1 MIWCLLCHTSIEPAH
16 SFSSLISPQQR
27 KWLCETCQS
36 SFKGLSEPLCRRC
49 GRMLNE
55 LPIAYYEG
63 EYCIDCV
70 QWNKKK
76 SPLIRN
82 CSLYKYNKFAKEVMA
97 LFKYRGDYEL
107 HKIFTDDFAQL
118 YKVYSPENPLLV
130 PIPLSKERM
139 YERGFNQAEA
149 LASLLP
155 AEVAYPLTRKHTEKQ
170 AKKTREERLQ
180 NHRVFELVEPA
191 LVTKRNVI
199 LIDDLYTTG
208 VTLHEAA
215 LCLKDVAAAIY
226 SFTIYR

>member
-1 MIWCLLCHTSIEPAH
+1 MTWCLLCHESIQSAH
-16 SFSSLISPQQR
+16 SFSSLISPQQ
-27 KWLCETCQS
+27 KKMLCETCQS
-36 SFKGLSEPLCRRC
+36 SFKGLSEPLCKRC

-70 QWNKKK
+70 QWKKKK

-82 CSLYKYNKFAKEVMA
+82 YSLYKYNNFSKELMA
-97 LFKYRGDYEL
+97 LFKYRGDYEF
-107 HKIFTDDFAQL
+107 HKAFTVDFARL
-118 YKVYSPENPLLV
+118 YKLYSPENPVLV
-130 PIPLSKERM
+130 PIPLSDERM

-180 NHRVFELVEPA
+180 NHRVFELVDPE
-191 LVTKRNVI
+191 LVTNRNVI